1 MDSLEIL
8 VKRFDHDPDAYRAA
22 IQTSFESDR
31 ESFVRNA
38 LPLLRADAS
47 SPGYQYLLAFLIAR
61 GCAVAIVSDA
71 ALLTADEARTVA
83 RRLSA
88 LDPLFAMKLA
98 RAVPAAPADATEGR
112 LDAVTGRLVD
122 LIVSLRDGQGILPAA
137 AVLLRHPDRHIQS
150 KAALIVGRIHH
161 SHKWVD
167 QKLSD
172 PDPRVRANA
181 VESLWGANTEGARAV
196 FLTATANE
204 DNRVAGNAVIGLYR
218 MGDATSIGW
227 TASMSAAENPRR
239 RATGAWIMG
248 RTGDARFAH
257 SLRQMVADADPD
269 VRRNAYRAMCALN
282 GAHKNRSGD
291 NNLLVV
297 ALLQTIPGAPSAK
310 LRVEDSTGM
319 PVHGIRPTMFSLTA
333 GGVPVFHYEVQ
344 ERGAWYE
351 VCWEPPSP
359 EHAGPV
365 EIFVQTPSA
374 SGSLVLHRSSP
385 E

>member
-8 VKRFDHDPDAYRAA
+8 VKRFDHDPNAYRAA

-61 GCAVAIVSDA
+61 GCAVPIVSDT
-71 ALLTADEARTVA
+71 ALLSADQARAVA
-83 RRLSA
+83 RRLNS

-98 RAVPAAPADATEGR
+98 RALPKASADATEGR
-112 LDAVTGRLVD
+112 LDPLTARLVD
-122 LIVSLRDGQGILPAA
+122 LIVSLQDGQGILPAA
-137 AVLLRHPDRHIQS
+137 AVLLRHPNRHIQS
-150 KAALIVGRIHH
+150 KAALIVGRIHRN
-161 SHKWVD
+161 HKWVD

-196 FLTATANE
+196 FLTAMASE

-227 TASMSAAENPRR
+227 AASMSASQNPRR

-248 RTGDARFAH
+248 RTGDARFVPL
-257 SLRQMVADADPD
+257 LRQMVADPDPD

-282 GAHKNRSGD
+282 GAHENRSGD
-291 NNLLVV
+291 HSLRVV
-297 ALLQTIPGAPSAK
+297 ALRQIIPGAPSAR
-310 LRVEDSTGM
+310 LRVEDSTGT
-319 PVHGIRPTMFSLTA
+319 PVRGIRPTMFSLTA
-333 GGVPVFHYEVQ
+333 GGIPVFQYDVQ

-351 VCWEPPSP
+351 ICWEPPSP

-365 EIFVQTPSA
+365 EIFVRTSSA
-374 SGSLVLHRSSP
+374 GGSLVLHQSP
-385 E
+385 PE